1 VHAVAAAL
9 AGQAA
14 SRAAATVLPGVPSGW
29 RNVGGAGQRV
39 RYAEGEQTLEVVYRF
54 GRDGLRVTVD
64 GEPVGESVRLLAAS
78 PDSVTLEVDGVRRAY
93 AVHRVDG
100 AGVGSGVWVYVDGP
114 DGSSALR
121 EVPRFPDPTEAV
133 AAGSLLAPM
142 PGSVLRVL
150 AEAGAEVT
158 AGQPLIVLEAMKME
172 HTIAAP
178 RTGTLTELPVRA
190 GAQVDTGQVLA
201 VVTEPEPEQH

>member
-1 VHAVAAAL
+1 
-9 AGQAA
+9 
-14 SRAAATVLPGVPSGW
+14 
-29 RNVGGAGQRV
+29 
-39 RYAEGEQTLEVVYRF
+39 
-54 GRDGLRVTVD
+54 
-64 GEPVGESVRLLAAS
+64 
-78 PDSVTLEVDGVRRAY
+78 VTLEVDGVRRAY

>member
-64 GEPVGESVRLLAAS
+64 GEPLGESVRLLAAS

-100 AGVGSGVWVYVDGP
+100 AGVWVYVDGP

-178 RTGTLTELPVRA
+178 RTGTLTELPVLA